1 MDRHTLRCCWQ
12 TQNDL
17 KTDFKMFRT
26 PFMDSYCTD
35 DVSETALIKITL
47 ESLQPKACFYIHCR
61 ICEKVPEGHRRKRGQ
76 RERAL
81 HSFSSPI
88 SMCLL
93 NNALIS
99 GLAVNSPVIKMCK
112 VNVAALDGW
121 EVQASCLFALTDI
134 FPLQWKL
141 RQPLSINVS
150 SVFQSRAED
159 RVSLN
164 HRQCFSKTTYKL
176 L

>member
-1 MDRHTLRCCWQ
+1 MTW
-12 TQNDL
+12 

-35 DVSETALIKITL
+35 DVSKTALIKITL
-47 ESLQPKACFYIHCR
+47 ESLQPKACFYILCR

-76 RERAL
+76 REQAL
-81 HSFSSPI
+81 HLFSSPI
-88 SMCLL
+88 SMRLL

-141 RQPLSINVS
+141 RQPLSINVL